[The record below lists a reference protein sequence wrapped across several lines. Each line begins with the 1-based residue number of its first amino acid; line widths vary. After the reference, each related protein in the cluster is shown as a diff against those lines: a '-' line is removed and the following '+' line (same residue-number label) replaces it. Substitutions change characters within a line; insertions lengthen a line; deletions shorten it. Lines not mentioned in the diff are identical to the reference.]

1 MITSEEDKKNEP
13 EKKEDA
19 EKKNLPIEKKE
30 DIITKNIDEDDK
42 KLLIEVKDLSNILSK
57 DQLNLNDLKYSVA
70 NLARYMQDQQF
81 SYLHNLLCPERAKGV
96 KIPSII
102 PVPSCAFQLHNC
114 VTLTTN
120 SSGNIGIIFNPF
132 FLASNDKPTFTDGES
147 SSATL
152 NWMSSLWVN
161 NDNTLTGTAANTEW
175 KPINI
180 GQCIPTVY
188 DQYRLVSASVIV
200 KYIGRLDITSGVIG
214 GGIMFEESKN
224 LGATFTTNAANPV
237 PTLNPDLDKY
247 GNFDLAMDS
256 FYHQENLTLEG
267 MRQIYFP
274 IDNSFEEYVKL
285 NTVSAEN
292 FSYNGVMLTQ
302 NQDYLK
308 SGFNFFIY
316 TLGAPAST
324 ACLKLD
330 IYCNFECLPNAQFL
344 NYLPVTMSPYPISN
358 EEKRKANAIVQQ
370 KPIMKA
376 NEVSYEIKTPNIF
389 NKLIR
394 KFGNSI
400 PNVNKI
406 LSRNLITSIPGLK
419 PGMALAGTIIN
430 QSMEED

>member
-1 MITSEEDKKNEP
+1 MIDAQDTKKDDSKKNED
-13 EKKEDA
+13 EKKEP
-19 EKKNLPIEKKE
+19 EENKKE
-30 DIITKNIDEDDK
+30 EDIKKKIDEDDK
-42 KLLIEVKDLSNILSK
+42 RLLIEVKDLSNILSK
-57 DQLNLNDLKYSVA
+57 DSLNLNDLRYSIK
-70 NLARYMQDQQF
+70 NLARYMNEQNY
-81 SYLHNLLCPERAKGV
+81 SYLQNLICPEKARGV

-120 SSGNIGIIFNPF
+120 SSGNIGVIFNPF
-132 FLASNDKPTFTDGES
+132 FLASNDRPTFSDGTS
-147 SSATL
+147 AATL
-152 NWMSSLWVN
+152 NWLSSLWVN
-161 NDNTLTGTAANTEW
+161 NDETLVGTAPNSAW
-175 KPINI
+175 RPVNI
-180 GQCIPTVY
+180 GQNIPPVY

-214 GGIMFEESKN
+214 GGIMFEESKYI
-224 LGATFTTNAANPV
+224 GATFTSNAANPV
-237 PTLNPDLDKY
+237 PTINPDLEKY

-274 IDNSFEEYVKL
+274 VDNSFEEYVKL
-285 NTVSAEN
+285 NTISQEN
-292 FSYNGVMLTQ
+292 FQFNGAILSQ
-302 NQDYLK
+302 DQDYLK
-308 SGFNFFIY
+308 SGFNFFVY

-358 EEKRKANAIVQQ
+358 EEKRKANSIVQQ

-376 NEVSYEIKTPNIF
+376 NEVSMYEVKTPNIF
-389 NKLIR
+389 NKLIK

-406 LSRNLITSIPGLK
+406 LSRNLVTAIPGLK

-430 QSMEED
+430 QAMDED